1 MKKAKKNAKPAGS
14 LLARARAKTVFLG
27 IDRIVESLTTA
38 LTKAGAR
45 NVEATVSDRTVQ
57 LAVDDGMNEAF
68 ATLGGA
74 LAPGAAV
81 TILGGLV
88 GTKTDETEERKGCA
102 RLSVSMKGVH
112 AARGLKEGLRA
123 LQRTIR
129 RHRGALRA
137 RLGAGE
143 IQIDLYL
150 PVLRG
155 S

>member
-14 LLARARAKTVFLG
+14 LLERARAKSVALG
-27 IDRIVESLTTA
+27 IDRIVESLSMA
-38 LTKAGAR
+38 VTKAGAR
-45 NVEATVSDRTVQ
+45 KVEATVSDRTVQ
-57 LAVDDGMNEAF
+57 VAVDEEMNQAF
-68 ATLGGA
+68 ATIGGA

-88 GTKTDETEERKGCA
+88 GTRTDETEERKGCA
-102 RLSVSMKGVH
+102 LFSVSMRGVH

-123 LQRTIR
+123 LQRAIR